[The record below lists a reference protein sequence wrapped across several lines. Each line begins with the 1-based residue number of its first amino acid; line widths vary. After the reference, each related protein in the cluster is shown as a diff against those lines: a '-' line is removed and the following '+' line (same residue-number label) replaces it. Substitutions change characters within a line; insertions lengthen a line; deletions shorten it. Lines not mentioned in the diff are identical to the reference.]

1 MEEKRTVFGAGLW
14 RTKPLA
20 VIQAEENQQD
30 IPRTLTLF
38 DLCCIGIGGTIGSGI
53 FSTAGSIISETA
65 GPAAVVSW
73 LVGGVVCCLNALA
86 YMELSTR
93 IPSSGSTYAYAY
105 HTIGELPAVVAAWL
119 LTLEYAVSGAGVARS
134 WGDKVEEWLLLDYPD
149 KDFHWLN
156 LQSANILGGLIQF
169 LSMVVLL
176 VGVRFGK
183 AFVNTVTIVKVCVV
197 FFIIIAG
204 FAALDPDNLSP
215 FIPARAELDGA
226 MTFGSQ
232 GVITGASQAF
242 FGYVGFDEVCCLAG
256 ETKNPKKIMPTAV
269 MAVVIGTMV
278 LSSLCSLVLAGMV
291 PYLDASSF
299 GDGFE
304 GHGWNWAGTIVRAG
318 EVVTMP
324 VVALVGFL
332 AQPRLNYALACDGLM
347 PRIFAE
353 VDAKGNLFKNT
364 LITGLFFTVIAF
376 VVPFDTLWDIVNF
389 GVMMSFIVANVSLVL
404 VRMKPKSPKL
414 SPLLVAALVVS
425 AGLTAF
431 LYQEGYENNSST
443 ACLVLAIIFLVV
455 SVAISVALFVKCSQ
469 SANAPGLFAAPL
481 VPFIPALCI
490 LADWYMI
497 AQIGHLALGLSCA
510 WMGAGVISYFAYG
523 FWNAEA
529 RHGWSQLLRL
539 SLPSR
544 HDSLAAPMLSVEEL
558 VAKSPMTK
566 LSIDDLAT
574 RS

>member
-1 MEEKRTVFGAGLW
+1 MAETKPTSAATHLW

-20 VIQAEENQQD
+20 VIHAEENAQD

-73 LVGGVVCCLNALA
+73 LVGGAICCLNALA

-105 HTIGELPAVVAAWL
+105 HTIGELPAVIAAWL

-134 WGDKVEEWLLLDYPD
+134 WGDKVEEWLLLDHPNGNYSWINYPYA
-149 KDFHWLN
+149 N
-156 LQSANILGGLIQF
+156 LLGGLIQF

-183 AFVNTVTIVKVCVV
+183 AFVNTITIIKIVV
-197 FFIIIAG
+197 VAFIIIAG
-204 FAALDPDNLSP
+204 FAAMDPDNLSP
-215 FIPARAELDGA
+215 FIPKRQELDGA
-226 MTFGSQ
+226 MSFGTQ
-232 GVITGASQAF
+232 GIITGASQAF

-256 ETKNPKKIMPTAV
+256 ETKNPKKIMPIAV
-269 MAVVIGTMV
+269 MAVCIGTMV
-278 LSSLCSLVLAGMV
+278 LSCLCSLVLSGMV
-291 PYLDASSF
+291 PYLEAGSF

-304 GHGWNWAGTIVRAG
+304 GHGWKWAGTIVRAG

-324 VVALVGFL
+324 VVALIGFL
-332 AQPRLNYALACDGLM
+332 AQPRLCYAVACDGLM
-347 PRIFAE
+347 PRVFAV
-353 VDAKGNLFKNT
+353 VDSKGNLFRNI
-364 LITGLFFTVIAF
+364 LITGIFFTIVAV

-389 GVMMSFIVANVSLVL
+389 GVMMSFIIANVSLIMIRTKENSPSL
-404 VRMKPKSPKL
+404 APKL
-414 SPLLVAALVVS
+414 TGALVVS

-431 LYQEGYENNSST
+431 LYQEGYENHSSD
-443 ACLVLAIIFLVV
+443 ACLILAIIFLAITVV
-455 SVAISVALFVKCSQ
+455 ITIVLGVKCPQ

-481 VPFIPALCI
+481 VPYIPMICI

-497 AQIGHLALGLSCA
+497 SQIAHLALELSCA
-510 WMGAGVISYFAYG
+510 WVAAAVLSYLAYG
-523 FWNAEA
+523 YTHSAG
-529 RHGWSQLLRL
+529 RSGWSELLSRQVMASPRL
-539 SLPSR
+539 S
-544 HDSLAAPMLSVEEL
+544 APMLSVNDEKK
-558 VAKSPMTK
+558 VSMV
-566 LSIDDLAT
+566 
-574 RS
+574 